1 VLPLLDSGL
10 VMLLEA
16 DSAMAAANPTKR
28 RRILSLRVANVHSHP
43 ELPSL
48 VFLAVLVAGLA
59 VTTPGFFT
67 FANLRGVVEQV
78 TVVSI
83 VALAVNEVILAGE
96 IDVSTGSLVAVC
108 AFVYGNIALLW
119 GGAWVP
125 LLGAVAAGGV
135 IGTFNGVLSTYGK
148 VPSIIATIGMLFVLR
163 GAILL
168 AGGAQVLNL
177 AAESRVFGLDV
188 IAGIPACIIVLAVIF
203 LMTELLSRH
212 TTFGR
217 NVLAIGGNPRAALVV
232 GLPIHRVR
240 LATFIL
246 SGLSCGL
253 ASAVLLG
260 QIGQL
265 QATAAT
271 GFELKVIA
279 AVVLG
284 GTSITG
290 GRGSNAAPVI
300 GAVLVGVILNALTL
314 NRIPGTYEL
323 LVLGALILAA
333 ISYDGLRARLAERRG

>member
-1 VLPLLDSGL
+1 MS
-10 VMLLEA
+10 LEA
-16 DSAMAAANPTKR
+16 DSAMAAMIPVER
-28 RRILSLRVANVHSHP
+28 SRIPRPRAVTMLSRP
-43 ELPSL
+43 EIPSL
-48 VFLAVLVAGLA
+48 MFLVVLVAGLA

-78 TVVSI
+78 AVVSI
-83 VALAVNEVILAGE
+83 VALAVNQVILAGE

-108 AFVYGNIALLW
+108 AFVYGNIALQW
-119 GGAWVP
+119 GGAWAP
-125 LLGAVAAGGV
+125 LCAALAAGGI
-135 IGTFNGVLSTYGK
+135 IGTFNGALSTYGK

-177 AAESRVFGLDV
+177 AAESRVFGLYAV
-188 IAGIPACIIVLAVIF
+188 AGIPACIIILAVMFI
-203 LMTELLSRH
+203 MMELLSQH
-212 TTFGR
+212 TIFGR
-217 NVLAIGGNPRAALVV
+217 NILAIGGNPSAARTV
-232 GLPIHRVR
+232 GLPVERVR
-240 LATFIL
+240 LVTFIL

-253 ASAVLLG
+253 AAAVLLG

-290 GRGSNAAPVI
+290 GRGSNSAPVI
-300 GAVLVGVILNALTL
+300 GAVLVGIILNALTL

-333 ISYDGLRARLAERRG
+333 ISFDGLRSRLAERKG